1 MRIISLIL
9 LVSLICLRVE
19 AADVKRL
26 SEPVQADAT
35 SETFGEGVDSWPQE
49 VTLSE
54 LLAEPE
60 EFLQQRFSLETPV
73 SKVCKMKGCFFIAQ
87 QGPNLI
93 RVAFKDYG
101 FFVPTD
107 IDGRKIK
114 LIGELVSKEVSTKQA
129 EHFNRDLAEKDDGN
143 GASLES
149 GQVYEILASTVR
161 VPLS

>member
-1 MRIISLIL
+1 MRIISVIL
-9 LVSLICLRVE
+9 FASLICLRVE

-26 SEPVQADAT
+26 SEPVQVDVT
-35 SETFGEGVDSWPQE
+35 SETFGEGVNSWPQE
-49 VTLSE
+49 VTLEE

-73 SKVCKMKGCFFIAQ
+73 SKVCKIKGCFFIAQ

-107 IDGRKIK
+107 IDGKKIK
-114 LIGELVSKEVSTKQA
+114 LIGELIRKEVSTKQA
-129 EHFNRDLAEKDDGN
+129 EHFNKDLTGKDDGN
-143 GASLES
+143 KALLKS
-149 GQVYEILASTVR
+149 GQVYEVLASTVR